1 MVAVPV
7 DQTADKVALSG
18 EDSDDDEDDDDDD
31 KVAVH
36 VGKAP

>member
-18 EDSDDDEDDDDDD
+18 EDSDDYEDDDE
-31 KVAVH
+31 VALH